1 MARRYSSLAKFW
13 GERKNCLGKILS
25 GGKSEFSINHGKIWC
40 VYTLICQQSILIQSL
55 KKTVFAL
62 KQFINQIL
70 FLNTSTQYRIQ
81 NKKLTM
87 STSNFFLIQVYIN
100 WTEIFHNKVQI

>member
-13 GERKNCLGKILS
+13 GERKNCLGKMLS

-70 FLNTSTQYRIQ
+70 FLNTSTQYRI
-81 NKKLTM
+81 
-87 STSNFFLIQVYIN
+87 
-100 WTEIFHNKVQI
+100 